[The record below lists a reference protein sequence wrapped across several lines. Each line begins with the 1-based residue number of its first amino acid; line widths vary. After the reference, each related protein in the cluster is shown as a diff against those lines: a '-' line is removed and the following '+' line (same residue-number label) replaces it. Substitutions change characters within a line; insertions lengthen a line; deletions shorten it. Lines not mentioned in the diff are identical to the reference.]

1 MKSGCMDRSQTTPS
15 CATSWLP
22 VRVIVPGSFQASTSS
37 GQSQISCF
45 PFSLLFTWWE
55 KQLQCEPD
63 FWSAVLGKPSITL
76 GFCRVVAQSSI
87 LSVAILHGSRQVS
100 LRHDQVDPLWKE
112 RIGSWASPER
122 KLHPMYQLAKRNTA
136 KKSGI
141 TGNTWRK
148 IKAGGQWHLKP
159 ELPCTEDGNLLDW
172 SWQLISIF
180 QQTACGATSPCIE
193 DDQIAVGC
201 RILSDLPGQFSS
213 SGTWKIIAMREWEL
227 RNVIGLGPFL
237 RASWHHEEW
246 VHG

>member
-37 GQSQISCF
+37 GQSQSCF
-45 PFSLLFTWWE
+45 PLSLLFAWWE

-63 FWSAVLGKPSITL
+63 FWSAVPGKPSITL

-87 LSVAILHGSRQVS
+87 LSVVILHGSRQVS

-122 KLHPMYQLAKRNTA
+122 KLHPMSQLAKWNTA
-136 KKSGI
+136 KKSDI

-180 QQTACGATSPCIE
+180 RQTACGATSPCIE

-201 RILSDLPGQFSS
+201 RILSDLPGQFSP
-213 SGTWKIIAMREWEL
+213 
-227 RNVIGLGPFL
+227 N
-237 RASWHHEEW
+237 
-246 VHG
+246 